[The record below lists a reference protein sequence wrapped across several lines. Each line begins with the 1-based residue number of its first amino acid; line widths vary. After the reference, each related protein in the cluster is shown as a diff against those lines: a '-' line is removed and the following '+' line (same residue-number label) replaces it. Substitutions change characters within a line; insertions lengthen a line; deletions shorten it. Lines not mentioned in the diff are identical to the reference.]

1 MSTLSVGTIKSN
13 TTSPPVIQNSSNTE
27 VGTFCR
33 AWINFNGTGTISP
46 RADFNVA
53 TLTDNGV
60 GDYTITFDTA
70 MPDANY
76 AASGLGGA
84 ATLSGSQAGHA
95 LRFYNASVV
104 LAGSCRLLNSGYG
117 GGNVDHDV
125 IAVSFFR

>member
-1 MSTLSVGTIKSN
+1 MSTLTVGTIKSA
-13 TTSPPVIQNSSNTE
+13 TTSPPVIQNSSATE

-33 AWINFNGTGTISP
+33 AWINFNGTTATT

-60 GDYTITFDTA
+60 GDYTITFTTA